1 MHCARWIVITLLI
14 LQLLLGGA
22 VHAHAPD
29 LHGAHGHAAESAHA
43 EHEHEGNTH
52 DHHDHAGQCGLCG
65 SCLAA
70 APAGS
75 VSPEFSPPG
84 EHFAGDLPG
93 YPHHRIDTLLRPP
106 RHLV

>member
-1 MHCARWIVITLLI
+1 MLRLRWAVIVILVA
-14 LQLLLGGA
+14 QLLLGGA
-22 VHAHAPD
+22 VHAHVPD
-29 LHGAHGHAAESAHA
+29 LHDGAGEVAESSHGHDH
-43 EHEHEGNTH
+43 HGDDTH
-52 DHHDHAGQCGLCG
+52 DHHDHAAQCGLCG

-84 EHFAGDLPG
+84 EHFAGDPPG
-93 YPHHRIDTLLRPP
+93 HPHHRIDTLLRPP